1 MIWFYFINYIY
12 FMLWRHRDEF
22 FFEQE
27 EFLKNPSN
35 WVPADLVKKNFLIAN
50 SSIGIIL
57 NFENGYLKVCLPSAL
72 LLFKISIQTEF
83 QELKLSN
90 NKCLFF
96 SWKLTIYLQI
106 STTRTSVVPRH
117 HLVLVWILADKCH

>member
-1 MIWFYFINYIY
+1 
-12 FMLWRHRDEF
+12 MLWRHRDEF
-22 FFEQE
+22 FFEQV

-35 WVPADLVKKNFLIAN
+35 WVPADLVKNNFLIAN

-90 NKCLFF
+90 NKMPLLFLKINN
-96 SWKLTIYLQI
+96 WNIYNKVSPNNEGYTELGF
-106 STTRTSVVPRH
+106 
-117 HLVLVWILADKCH
+117 